1 VKVKRVVINKYM
13 GYWHPDED
21 VYAKNLKEFLRQK
34 GRNIR
39 DDMKIEF
46 EGIGEFSRTLHF
58 IASSGLLKKRK
69 DDWNNIVKRL

>member
-1 VKVKRVVINKYM
+1 MKVKRAVINKCM
-13 GYWHPDED
+13 GYWHPEED
-21 VYAKNLKEFLRQK
+21 IYAENLREHLKQRGKNVK
-34 GRNIR
+34 